1 MSALRRVIEDAKSEW
16 ELTLKE
22 LTVLSPQRDPYRLD
36 TPKNHEIGKWFAN
49 GFEQLHE
56 GGRIHLRGLHYKFV
70 GRVKKPNG
78 ELYINS
84 DDNWQW
90 FSNEAAK
97 SARYLGYV
105 SWESIRDARNSPPQ
119 IFTPEDNPPEWRL
132 FTSEVELTLP
142 EDFNPEY
149 RIVGTMH
156 RQPWRQI
163 VIAEKQG
170 VEELLLPVCQKYE
183 ATLCL
188 PGGEISDTLVYDM
201 LRDAAEDGR
210 PLAIHQL
217 GDFDPA
223 GYQMAVSTARK
234 VQAMVDTIFP
244 WLQVVVHT
252 PALTR
257 EQCEDWDLPN
267 TPLKETELRASKWM
281 AAHGW
286 EQTELDAAVALAPKE
301 FVKAVT
307 TSLKEYFDTSVV
319 TKGRVLRVELEDQA
333 NDGLDISDDDVRD
346 EANRKLSELTDLVY
360 EVNEAMHVE
369 PEDVGLEPPESV
381 EAVIGNAR
389 QAVTPLIDTNEE
401 WTKQTQ
407 RLISRKKYEEVN

>member
-1 MSALRRVIEDAKSEW
+1 
-16 ELTLKE
+16 
-22 LTVLSPQRDPYRLD
+22 
-36 TPKNHEIGKWFAN
+36 
-49 GFEQLHE
+49 
-56 GGRIHLRGLHYKFV
+56 
-70 GRVKKPNG
+70 
-78 ELYINS
+78 
-84 DDNWQW
+84 
-90 FSNEAAK
+90 
-97 SARYLGYV
+97 
-105 SWESIRDARNSPPQ
+105 
-119 IFTPEDNPPEWRL
+119 
-132 FTSEVELTLP
+132 
-142 EDFNPEY
+142 
-149 RIVGTMH
+149 
-156 RQPWRQI
+156 
-163 VIAEKQG
+163 
-170 VEELLLPVCQKYE
+170 
-183 ATLCL
+183 
-188 PGGEISDTLVYDM
+188 M